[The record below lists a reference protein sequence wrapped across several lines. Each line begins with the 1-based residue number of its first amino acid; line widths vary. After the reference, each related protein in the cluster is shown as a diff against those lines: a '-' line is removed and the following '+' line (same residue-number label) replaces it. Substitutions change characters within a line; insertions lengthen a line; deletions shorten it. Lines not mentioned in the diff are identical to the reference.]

1 MDKCTFTKW
10 LSQLKWLTAAQQQQ
24 VQRELRLGEVT
35 STNSLI
41 DRRGEELHSCPH
53 CYSGSVVHWGFSCGL
68 QRYRC
73 RECHKTFNALTG
85 TDLAHLRRRELWRE
99 YGNCLLRGTSIRQN
113 AHEIGVSASTIFRW
127 RHRWLHAIEPNA
139 DAELSGIIE
148 MDETWFRRSY
158 KGKRALNR
166 APHKRGMPTR
176 QRGTGAEKVPV
187 LIAEDRH
194 GHHFDQVLTGVNYAT
209 LGQWIPQLI
218 APESVLCS
226 DGAAVYRL
234 ICEENE
240 IHHEVLNSA
249 RHERVRHQV
258 FHIQHVNGYQSRLK
272 NWLQH
277 FKGVATQY
285 LPHYLGWRRL
295 LENKRV
301 PRTPEQWLLQVL
313 T

>member
-127 RHRWLHAIEPNA
+127 RHRWLRAIEPNA

>member
-1 MDKCTFTKW
+1 MDKRTFTKW
-10 LSQLKWLTAAQQQQ
+10 LSQLTLLSAAQQRQ
-24 VQRELRLGEVT
+24 VQQQLRSDAG
-35 STNSLI
+35 TNTNRAI
-41 DRRGEELHSCPH
+41 DQRVEELHSCPH
-53 CYSGSVVHWGFSCGL
+53 CYSSRVVHWGFSCDL

-73 RECHKTFNALTG
+73 RECHKTFNGLTC
-85 TDLAHLRRRELWRE
+85 TDLSHLRRRELWRD
-99 YGNCLLRGTSIRQN
+99 YSNCLLRGTSIRQS
-113 AHEIGVSASTIFRW
+113 AQDVGVSASTVFRW
-127 RHRWLHAIEPNA
+127 RHRWLKAIEPRV
-139 DAELSGIIE
+139 DTELSGIIE

-158 KGKRALNR
+158 KGTRPLGR

-187 LIAEDRH
+187 LIAEDRQ
-194 GHHFDQVLTGVNYAT
+194 GHHFDGVLTRVNYAT

-226 DGAAVYRL
+226 DGAAVYHL
-234 ICEENE
+234 ICEAND
-240 IHHEVLNSA
+240 IHHEVLTSTK
-249 RHERVRHQV
+249 HERVRDQV

-272 NWLQH
+272 NWLAP

-301 PRTPEQWLLQVL
+301 PRTPEQWLLQAL
-313 T
+313 A